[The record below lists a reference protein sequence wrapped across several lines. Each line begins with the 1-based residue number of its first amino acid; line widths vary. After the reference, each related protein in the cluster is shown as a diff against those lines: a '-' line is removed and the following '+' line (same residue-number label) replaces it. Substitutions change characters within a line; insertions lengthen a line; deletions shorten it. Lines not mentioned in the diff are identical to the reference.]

1 MSIKCITCGA
11 PKENDKCSFCGLVFD
26 DKKNNENISNTK
38 SSINATT
45 PKKDIASIATTL
57 IDYSLILGFAVLL
70 FGVLQKMFHNPIADL
85 SLKVSLYFLVFDFIL
100 LALTKMSLKLTKN
113 IFYIK
118 LISRISIFLLII
130 ALILLMLPFIYY
142 FF

>member
-11 PKENDKCSFCGLVFD
+11 PKENDNCSFCGLVFD

-45 PKKDIASIATTL
+45 PKKDIASIATSL

-70 FGVLQKMFHNPIADL
+70 FGVLQKMFHNKININ
-85 SLKVSLYFLVFDFIL
+85 KWFI
-100 LALTKMSLKLTKN
+100 N
-113 IFYIK
+113 F
-118 LISRISIFLLII
+118 
-130 ALILLMLPFIYY
+130 
-142 FF
+142 